1 QPFLTRI
8 SPSKDYFHSAF
19 LPRNLPRLHHRYT
32 PLCGAPNRFDPQNL
46 TSTHPVQKLML
57 LPGVDCF
64 RNSPAKKCPYSVC
77 QVKLR
82 FMRHCSWVEACV
94 AMYRALL
101 FKPETIT
108 EFPTLYRP
116 SLVLSRQ
123 KKAGLTFMETD
134 LLSFRSA
141 EGCRATRLRLA
152 NSSAPLK

>member
-1 QPFLTRI
+1 MRNKWQLLSKKSV
-8 SPSKDYFHSAF
+8 SPQILMSS
-19 LPRNLPRLHHRYT
+19 
-32 PLCGAPNRFDPQNL
+32 
-46 TSTHPVQKLML
+46 SPVQKLML

-64 RNSPAKKCPYSVC
+64 RNSPGKKCPYSVNP
-77 QVKLR
+77 VRLR
-82 FMRHCSWVEACV
+82 VMRHCSWAEACV

-108 EFPTLYRP
+108 ELPTLYKP

-123 KKAGLTFMETD
+123 KKAGLNFIETD

-152 NSSAPLK
+152 NSPAPLK